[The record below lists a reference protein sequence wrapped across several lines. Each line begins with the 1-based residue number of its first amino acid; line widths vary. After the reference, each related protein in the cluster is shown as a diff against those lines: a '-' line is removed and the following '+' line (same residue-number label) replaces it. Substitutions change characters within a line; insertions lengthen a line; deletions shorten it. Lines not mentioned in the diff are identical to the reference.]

1 VKLKATKKTFFQE
14 RDHMPGFRNIIGVC
28 YQELQTS
35 KKISGGAEKDDTPF
49 LENLAISSITYD
61 RMTDAVMIN

>member
-1 VKLKATKKTFFQE
+1 MNRGDRDEMGTLRRCETESYKKTFFQE

-35 KKISGGAEKDDTPF
+35 KKKLAGEQRKMTHTF
-49 LENLAISSITYD
+49 LKI
-61 RMTDAVMIN
+61 